1 METRPRKGSFGL
13 LGLTLAVAAT
23 QTYAQEYTEAP
34 MLAEKV
40 AAGLLPPVEER
51 LPEDPEV
58 ITPYESLGQYGGE
71 INFGISGS
79 SDQDSLTYWAGDMG
93 LVRFDPSTGYSTVLP
108 NLASSWDISDDA
120 TTFTFHLR
128 RGVKWSDGTP
138 LTADDVMFNME
149 DFVLNEEWAPVPE
162 AYTAGGEPVKVTK
175 VDDYT
180 VEFAFAEPY
189 GTFLLELANP
199 RRLDHLFYQKQ
210 FCSQFH
216 PSYAEELDTRL
227 PEAGVSDWRLL
238 MVQECGDTD
247 QTPARFANPE
257 RPSLEAWIVT
267 EEAYLPG
274 ATRVVMERN
283 PYFWAVD
290 TEGRQLP
297 YVDRVIGRIYA
308 DSEALLL
315 GAISGS
321 IDFGFRDLDSPGN
334 RPVLASNR
342 EAGGY
347 ELFEVTP
354 TGGTHLMV
362 YPNLNHQDPE
372 LRELMNQRDFRV
384 ALSLGLDRQELID
397 TVMLGVGKPWHA
409 GPVAD
414 SPMYHERYSTQYL
427 EHNAEEAN
435 RLLDGL
441 GLDQRDGEGMRLLP
455 SGDPLSLTV
464 EISPNRPE
472 IIDLLEIMTAQWR
485 EIGVDLNV
493 LVIDRT
499 LLVEHHRNNTHD
511 IAVWNSDS
519 TWLPGDPAF
528 ALLPLDYDSRWAIA
542 WVDWFKSGGEQG
554 EEPPEHI
561 VRRME
566 LSEASRR
573 AVTFEE
579 YRDTFHQIVDIAAD
593 QFETFGTVSVE
604 SNYGVV
610 KPGLMNVRE
619 SNPGTSLYP
628 PSLMLPWTWYW
639 AE

>member
-1 METRPRKGSFGL
+1 MRFGELQVTTFGALTAALLSSASAWAMEYK
-13 LGLTLAVAAT
+13 
-23 QTYAQEYTEAP
+23 EAP
-34 MLAEKV
+34 TLAEKV
-40 AAGLLPPVEER
+40 AAGELPPVEER

-58 ITPYESLGQYGGE
+58 IIPYESLGTYGGE
-71 INFGISGS
+71 INFGVSGY

-93 LVRFDPSTGYSTVLP
+93 LVRFDPESGYSTVLP
-108 NLASSWDISDDA
+108 NLARSWDINEDA

-138 LTADDVMFNME
+138 LTADDVLFNME
-149 DFVLNEEWAPVPE
+149 DFVLNDEWGAVPD

-175 VDDYT
+175 IDDHT

-199 RRLDHLFYQKQ
+199 RRLDHLFYQKA
-210 FCSQFH
+210 FCSQNH
-216 PSYAEELDTRL
+216 PRYAEDLDARL
-227 PEAGVSDWRLL
+227 AEAGLSDWRLL

-274 ATRVVMERN
+274 ASQVVMERN

-290 TEGRQLP
+290 TEGNQLP

-321 IDFGFRDLDSPGN
+321 LDFGFRDLDSPGN
-334 RPVLASNR
+334 RPVLAANR

-347 ELFEVTP
+347 ELFEVTA

-362 YPNLNHQDPE
+362 YPNLTHQDPE

-397 TVMLGVGKPWHA
+397 TVMLGLGKPWHA

-427 EHNAEEAN
+427 EHDPDQANA
-435 RLLDGL
+435 LLDGL
-441 GLDQRDGEGMRLLP
+441 GLTERDGEGIRLLQ
-455 SGDPLSLTV
+455 SGAPLSLTV
-464 EISPNRPE
+464 EISANRPE
-472 IIDLLEIMTAQWR
+472 IVDLLEVMTAQWR
-485 EIGVDLNV
+485 EVGIDLNV

-499 LLVEHHRNNTHD
+499 LLVEHHLNNIHD

-542 WVDWFKSGGEQG
+542 WVDWLQSGGARG

-561 VRRME
+561 LKRMQ
-566 LSEASRR
+566 LFEASRR
-573 AVTFEE
+573 AATFEE

-604 SNYGVV
+604 PNYGVV
-610 KPGLMNVRE
+610 KPGLVNVRE